1 MTKAEIIEAINSTIV
16 ANGQKGITAES
27 LANILIEMASATP
40 EGGSGGSGGAL
51 FYAGVPN
58 EDSTAFNLTA
68 EELEH
73 NAAMYNTFVTSN
85 AVPVSIDM
93 TRYYLEMMAA
103 DGVLPEGITSEHIK
117 MYLTSMEVSYASEEA
132 GAIMGSPYYGIML
145 QELQA
150 IIQPDGSLVMIPQE

>member
-58 EDSTAFNLTA
+58 EDFTAFNLTA

-93 TRYYLEMMAA
+93 TRYYLETMAA
-103 DGVLPEGITSEHIK
+103 GGLPEGITSENIK
-117 MYLTSMEVSYASEEA
+117 MYTTSMEVSFASEEA
-132 GAIMGSPYYGIML
+132 AAIMGSPYYGIML
-145 QELQA
+145 TELQA
-150 IIQPDGSLVMIPQE
+150 VIQSDGSLVMMPQE

>member
-27 LANILIEMASATP
+27 LANLLIEMASATP

-51 FYAGVPN
+51 FYAGVLN
-58 EDSTAFNLTA
+58 EDQTAFNLTA

-103 DGVLPEGITSEHIK
+103 EGLPEGITSENIK
-117 MYLTSMEVSYASEEA
+117 MCMTSMEVSYVSEEA
-132 GAIMGSPYYGIML
+132 AAILGSPYYGITL
-145 QELQA
+145 SELQVF
-150 IIQPDGSLVMIPQE
+150 IQPDGSIVMMPQE

>member
-27 LANILIEMASATP
+27 LANLLIEMASATP

-58 EDSTAFNLTA
+58 EDATALNLTA

-93 TRYYLEMMAA
+93 TRHYLEMMAA
-103 DGVLPEGITSEHIK
+103 AGLPEGITSENIK
-117 MYLTSMEVSYASEEA
+117 IYLTSIEVQYASEEA
-132 GAIMGSPYYGIML
+132 ATIMGSPYYGITL
-145 QELQA
+145 PELQA
-150 IIQPDGSLVMIPQE
+150 IIQPDGSIVMMPQE

>member
-1 MTKAEIIEAINSTIV
+1 MTKAEIIETINSTIV

-73 NAAMYNTFVTSN
+73 NVAMYNTFVTSN

-93 TRYYLEMMAA
+93 TRQYLEMMAA
-103 DGVLPEGITSEHIK
+103 EGLPEGITSENVK

-132 GAIMGSPYYGIML
+132 AAIMGSPYYGIML
-145 QELQA
+145 LELHA
-150 IIQPDGSLVMIPQE
+150 VIQPDGSIVMIPQE